1 MYVFAIT
8 WFPARSARR
17 ATFAFASSQ
26 STVEGHDDALIDGWR
41 CGIALVL
48 VIVSSAAAGDDGL
61 PRHTRVHGDRLM
73 ITIGASLVDLDSNV
87 AARRTLGAIIDLED
101 LLGFDQ
107 EITSVGLSS
116 FWRLTKSGRQR
127 LSFTIADYGRSAS
140 AVVSGTVP
148 GIRHRNLRQ
157 PEIEVREPV
166 SLVDVPIQPGQQ
178 RYKTEAGLSAG

>member
-1 MYVFAIT
+1 
-8 WFPARSARR
+8 
-17 ATFAFASSQ
+17 
-26 STVEGHDDALIDGWR
+26 
-41 CGIALVL
+41 
-48 VIVSSAAAGDDGL
+48 
-61 PRHTRVHGDRLM
+61 M

-157 PEIEVREPV
+157 PEIQVREPV
-166 SLVDVPIQPGQQ
+166 RLVDVPVQRGQQ
-178 RYKTEAGLSAG
+178 R